1 MVVFCLKL
9 LCRTIFALMMSF
21 SHLFD
26 CLTGF
31 KFSSIGMAFGE
42 VPWRSTG
49 YGIHRIPCVLQN
61 DVELFPQMTDLLR
74 EGFQH

>member
-1 MVVFCLKL
+1 MSNVSVVQ
-9 LCRTIFALMMSF
+9 F
-21 SHLFD
+21 SINEVFFPLFD

-31 KFSSIGMAFGE
+31 KFSSLGMAFSE

-61 DVELFPQMTDLLR
+61 DVELFPEMTYCVKV
-74 EGFQH
+74 FNINC

>member
-1 MVVFCLKL
+1 
-9 LCRTIFALMMSF
+9 
-21 SHLFD
+21 
-26 CLTGF
+26 
-31 KFSSIGMAFGE
+31 MAFGE